1 METAAPQPLFR
12 ADVPFTTVLDQYD
25 VTADG
30 KRFLIIENE
39 ANATSP
45 PINVVVNW
53 AEEFRKRLP

>member
-1 METAAPQPLFR
+1 LFR